1 MQKRWGI
8 FLLCLGVILPA
19 KGQDSLFDNYKPRS
33 ARVEFI
39 VNERGRAQNPTIT
52 ENESALPEPTVLQR
66 LAWMTFPVKLA
77 GRKSRVLIEFNTPW
91 ELAAAT
97 APVPAHTDDGRPIFG
112 DNETD
117 RPIMMLRKSAD
128 SLSWDGTNYDG
139 PQIAYGRLIVDEAG
153 RVLRCDVLYAY
164 PKAMGKKAT
173 RKLLKLQFE
182 PPIKEGKAVCG
193 WVDVPWIYLPSPGV
207 HVTGGR

>member
-77 GRKSRVLIEFNTPW
+77 GRKSRVLIEFNTPGNSRRQPP
-91 ELAAAT
+91 LCRRTRTTAAPYSAIMRLT
-97 APVPAHTDDGRPIFG
+97 GR
-112 DNETD
+112 
-117 RPIMMLRKSAD
+117 S
-128 SLSWDGTNYDG
+128 
-139 PQIAYGRLIVDEAG
+139 
-153 RVLRCDVLYAY
+153 
-164 PKAMGKKAT
+164 
-173 RKLLKLQFE
+173 
-182 PPIKEGKAVCG
+182 
-193 WVDVPWIYLPSPGV
+193 
-207 HVTGGR
+207 